1 MLYHNP
7 TPPPAITISEAPP
20 KAIAQAK
27 KLSSAKLLDANT
39 RNINNIIAG
48 AIAVPETL
56 PAEFSPHIT
65 SESSVNKELVK
76 KLIAQTTKNSAS
88 GEPLATSTD
97 LVIKNYPAS
106 NNLAEKKPGEA
117 QILLLGVI
125 INEREAG
132 NLDVIQQGNILL
144 IPLLDFAKIAGF
156 TVETSGENT
165 KFKTPAGEVL
175 LTSNE
180 LQKINGITYISNTVL
195 QSKLA
200 TNIELKASDAALIV
214 DLPWRRNNGQYSTQ
228 ATDLQPEALPP
239 SSGISNLRQELNFTN
254 TFGNSGWHSSTLFG
268 GRLAG
273 GSWRI
278 RLENNFIN
286 QPEIAEYFFFKRS
299 NQFIYQIGRQQ
310 IGLHPLLSHLD
321 LTGFQVGHT
330 NLPLN
335 RFRGDYGATELLSRQ
350 SQPVQS
356 FNGRVPPASF
366 VQLRVGGGVVA
377 QQQVG
382 LSGEYEFLNVN
393 LPAGQT
399 NDIELLV
406 FSRNN
411 LNIPTEIRSLRLRGS
426 DLLLPSGGS
435 TQLVGFGLT
444 GNYIQKSFFD
454 DFVNAD
460 SGKLAGFVQARQG
473 ISNNLTVEGSVQVL
487 PDTTQTQAGFV
498 WRLINPAV
506 IAASVG
512 TSNGELGYTANLD
525 FQLDRLQIF
534 GTSEYYPAGY
544 LYNNQ
549 SSDRYNHSIEAKY
562 AFSNTFNLGVVARNR
577 QYEKNSSSYILPT
590 FSVSPFSNLS
600 LRGAPDFAG
609 RYLFNA
615 FYRPTQNSSLALSA
629 VDSIYTTDFSYN
641 LSREYLVSFGTESGG
656 DLPTRYTLIL
666 NRNASSFSDLSWRI
680 GLGYRDGEVGPV
692 VGASMRLLPGLFA
705 RVEYQGIPSRV
716 KNIFGG
722 IGDDRL
728 FISLVSDLSFL
739 GGRIAPAE
747 YTSIGKDKGA
757 IGGRIVIEGAKKGFN
772 LSESTIQAINQ
783 QGQSVGGSVTD
794 SKGNFFI
801 GNLPEGIYTVQ
812 FDPQGLPVELAVK
825 KSTIIAKVE
834 SSAVTKLDFPVRVE
848 YGLAGRI
855 TDTAGKPIPQ
865 IEVELINAEGK
876 RISASTSD
884 EFGLYRLDAV
894 PRGQYILRIP
904 PQDGITNNS
913 NLPTREIGIDKD
925 FLYDQNL
932 QLPFATRTKETKDK

>member
-1 MLYHNP
+1 MLYQNP
-7 TPPPAITISEAPP
+7 TPPPTVAISEAPS
-20 KAIAQAK
+20 KAIAQPK
-27 KLSSAKLLDANT
+27 NLSSAKLIDANT
-39 RNINNIIAG
+39 RKPNKIIAA
-48 AIAVPETL
+48 AIAPPETL
-56 PAEFSPHIT
+56 PVEFSSYKTPET
-65 SESSVNKELVK
+65 SVNQQLIK
-76 KLIAQTTKNSAS
+76 KLIAQTTKNSAF
-88 GEPLATSTD
+88 GELPTTSTD
-97 LVIKNYPAS
+97 PVVENYPLS
-106 NNLAEKKPGEA
+106 NNLAEKKTGEA
-117 QILLLGVI
+117 QTLLLGII
-125 INEREAG
+125 INEKEAG
-132 NLDVIQQGNILL
+132 NLDVIQQGNTLL

-156 TVETSGENT
+156 TVDTSGENT
-165 KFKTPAGEVL
+165 KLQTPAGQVT

-228 ATDLQPEALPP
+228 AADLQPEALPP

-278 RLENNFIN
+278 RLENDFIN

-310 IGLHPLLSHLD
+310 IGLHPLLSHID

-335 RFRGDYGATELLSRQ
+335 RFNADYGATELLSRQ

-356 FNGRVPPASF
+356 FNGRVAPASF
-366 VQLRVGGGVVA
+366 VQLRVGGVIVA

-382 LSGEYEFLNVN
+382 LSGQYEFLDVN

-399 NDIELLV
+399 NEIELLV
-406 FSRNN
+406 FNRNN
-411 LNIPTEIRSLRLRGS
+411 LTIPTEIRSLRLRAS

-435 TQLVGFGLT
+435 TQLAGFGFS
-444 GNYIQKSFFD
+444 GNYIQRSLFD

-460 SGKLAGFVQARQG
+460 SGKLAGFFQARQG
-473 ISNNLTVEGSVQVL
+473 ISNDLTLEGSVQAL
-487 PDTTQTQAGFV
+487 SDRTQTQAGFI
-498 WRLINPAV
+498 WRLINPAI

-512 TSNGELGYTANLD
+512 TSNGEFGYTANLD

-534 GTSEYYPAGY
+534 GNSELYPAGY
-544 LYNNQ
+544 LYSTQ
-549 SSDRYNHSIEAKY
+549 LRDRYNHSLEAKY
-562 AFSNTFNLGVVARNR
+562 TFSNTFTLGVVARNR
-577 QYEKNSSSYILPT
+577 QYEKSSSSYILPS
-590 FSVSPFSNLS
+590 FSFSPFSNLS

-629 VDSIYTTDFSYN
+629 VDDIYTTDFSYN
-641 LSREYLVSFGTESGG
+641 LNREYLLSLGTESGG
-656 DLPTRYTLIL
+656 DFATRYTVTL
-666 NRNASSFSDLSWRI
+666 NRNASNFSDLSWRI
-680 GLGYRDGEVGPV
+680 GLGYRDGDIGPV
-692 VGASMRLLPGLFA
+692 VGASMRVLPGLFA
-705 RVEYQGIPSRV
+705 RVEYQGIPSRI
-716 KNIFGG
+716 KNVFGG

-728 FISLVSDLSFL
+728 FISLVSDLSFA
-739 GGRIAPAE
+739 GGRMTPSE

-757 IGGRIVIEGAKKGFN
+757 IAGRIVIEGANKGFN
-772 LSESTIQAINQ
+772 LSESTIQVINK
-783 QGQSVGGSVTD
+783 QGQSVGGTVTD
-794 SKGNFFI
+794 SQGNFFV
-801 GNLPEGIYTVQ
+801 GNLPEGVYVVQ
-812 FDPQGLPVELAVK
+812 FDPQGLPVELSVK
-825 KSTIIAKVE
+825 KSTIVAKVE

-855 TDTAGKPIPQ
+855 TDAAGKPIPG
-865 IEVELINAEGK
+865 IEVEVINAEGK
-876 RISASTSD
+876 RISSSESD

-894 PRGQYILRIP
+894 PLGKYTLRIP

-913 NLPTREIGIDKD
+913 NLPTRDITIDKD

-932 QLPFATRTKETKDK
+932 QLPFATTKETKDK